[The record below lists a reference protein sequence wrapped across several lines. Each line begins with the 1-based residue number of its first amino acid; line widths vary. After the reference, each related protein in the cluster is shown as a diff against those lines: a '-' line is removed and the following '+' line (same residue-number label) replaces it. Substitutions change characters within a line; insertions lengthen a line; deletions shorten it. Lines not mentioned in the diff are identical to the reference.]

1 MNNDIENLKKKLT
14 YRSLYRGTKEM
25 DKLIGTF
32 VKTYINDLNFNEL
45 NDLEKFLDIDDDT
58 LYRVYNDQSVEK
70 GIPNNKIILLFK
82 NFIYE

>member
-25 DKLIGTF
+25 DKLIGSF

-70 GIPNNKIILLFK
+70 KIPNNKIILLFK
-82 NFIYE
+82 NFVY

>member
-32 VKTYINDLNFNEL
+32 VKTYINDLDFNEL